1 MWAGGFLFAALIA
14 AITAVAAFELARM
27 ASGWGD
33 RASIVF
39 AVIASTALLM
49 SNIFYDPDSDL
60 GLIVGL
66 GTTAYA
72 LISAVYLLMIVPR
85 GMIRNKIISTV
96 AVIGYVGATMTHGPM
111 LRGLEDGLWWIVFLS
126 IVTFSTDTGA
136 YIVGRLIGRRK
147 LAPSISPSKTWEGA
161 IGGLAFSIITS
172 VIALELLPLDV
183 STVQSITLGAVL
195 GATGQLGDL
204 AESKL
209 KRQAGTKDS
218 SSLVPGHGGVLD
230 RLDSIVWNLVVVY
243 HFVS

>member
-1 MWAGGFLFAALIA
+1 
-14 AITAVAAFELARM
+14 
-27 ASGWGD
+27 
-33 RASIVF
+33 
-39 AVIASTALLM
+39 
-49 SNIFYDPDSDL
+49 
-60 GLIVGL
+60 
-66 GTTAYA
+66 
-72 LISAVYLLMIVPR
+72 
-85 GMIRNKIISTV
+85 
-96 AVIGYVGATMTHGPM
+96 MTHGPM
-111 LRGLEDGLWWIVFLS
+111 LRGLEDGMLWIFVLS

-136 YIVGRLIGRRK
+136 YIVGRLFGRRK

-161 IGGLAFSIITS
+161 IGGLAFSIATS
-172 VIALELLPLDV
+172 VIAVELLSLDV
-183 STVQSITLGAVL
+183 SIIQSISLGAVL